1 MAKMPRIVRIF
12 SRLCLV
18 SAIVLLSETAYAQE
32 GSQAMIL
39 VKDITGE
46 VSFVDE
52 NFISVV
58 YKRDQD
64 QGKEYEMTLYI
75 DEGVILENI
84 TDNNLQTLSQ
94 EDIVRVEYT
103 EIYRDTKTR
112 REAKKISFIRK
123 KPLSLNLKGLKQ

>member
-12 SRLCLV
+12 FRLCLI
-18 SAIVLLSETAYAQE
+18 SAIVLLAETAYAQE
-32 GSQAMIL
+32 GSQAKIL
-39 VKDITGE
+39 TKDITGE

-52 NFISVV
+52 NFISIV
-58 YKRDQD
+58 YKRDQG
-64 QGKEYEMTLYI
+64 QGKEYEMTLYV

-84 TDNNLQTLSQ
+84 TDNNLQTLNQ
-94 EDIVRVEYT
+94 EDIVRIEYT
-103 EIYRDTKTR
+103 EIYRDAKAR